1 MNALLKRLQHH
12 VALVESDYSAMLRL
26 AHRIVVKQPG
36 QALVT
41 AGERLSDVFFVEE
54 GWAIRYRIL
63 DDGRRQIVNF
73 MTPGD
78 CFDLQAMVSAQ
89 ADHHVSALTQVRV
102 RVIAGPQFLAAM
114 GANASLATAF
124 WWAAVQEESILREHI
139 VRIGRRT
146 ARQRCAHLFVE
157 LHRRMRMAGLSEG
170 ECEALPLTRD
180 VIADSLGLSAVHV
193 SRSIASLRSRKLI
206 ETTRGS
212 IRLLNIQGLA
222 ELAEFNARYLHLQ
235 ERAMLPRPSDA
246 ESA

>member
-1 MNALLKRLQHH
+1 MNALLQRLQHH
-12 VALVESDYSAMLRL
+12 VALVETDYSAMLRL

-41 AGERLSDVFFVEE
+41 AGERLADVFFLEE

-78 CFDLQAMVSAQ
+78 CFDLQALLSAN
-89 ADHHVSALTQVRV
+89 ADHYVSALTAVRI
-102 RVIAGPQFLAAM
+102 RVIQGAQFLAAIS
-114 GANASLATAF
+114 ANASLATAF

-139 VRIGRRT
+139 VRIGRRP

-157 LHRRMRMAGLSEG
+157 LHRRLRMAGLSAADSEL
-170 ECEALPLTRD
+170 LPLTRD
-180 VIADSLGLSAVHV
+180 VMADSLGLSAVHV
-193 SRSIASLRSRKLI
+193 SRSIASLRNKKLI
-206 ETTRGS
+206 ETTRGA
-212 IRLLNIQGLA
+212 IRLLDLQGLA

-235 ERAMLPRPSDA
+235 ERPLMLRPGDV